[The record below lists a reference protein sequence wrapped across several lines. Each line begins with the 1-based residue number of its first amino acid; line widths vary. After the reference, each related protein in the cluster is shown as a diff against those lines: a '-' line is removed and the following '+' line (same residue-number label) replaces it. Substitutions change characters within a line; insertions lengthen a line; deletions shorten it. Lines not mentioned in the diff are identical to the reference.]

1 MAVSAV
7 AGLVSAIGA
16 AAGGLTVFGLA
27 ATTLGGFAAAFALG
41 AGLSM
46 VSRALAPKPNIG
58 AQMRGITQTTREPAS
73 SRKIIYGR
81 MRVGGQVVF
90 LSHSGEDNKYL
101 HLAIAFASHEI
112 QAYDEIWFNDN
123 RIWTAS
129 GGFQGDW
136 GTYVTIDRK
145 FGTAGQSASTQ
156 LVNANSRWTTDHKLS
171 GIAYIAFRLEWDQ
184 DKFPQGVPNITA
196 TIRGKKVY
204 DPRTQTIAYSQNPAL
219 CVRDYMISEYGLDEV
234 AANINDTS
242 VSDAADLCDESI
254 TLSGGGTQ
262 NRYKCNGVI
271 DTANQIKANIEQLL
285 SSMGGRLT
293 YSGGEYFIDG
303 AEYKT
308 PSHTFTEAD
317 VISDIQ
323 TQTKQ
328 SRRGIYNGVKGIFVS
343 EEKNYKVLDYPAQI
357 SSTYEAEDGDPIYLD
372 MPLPCV
378 TNNTQA
384 QRLAKI
390 ALLKSRQQ
398 VVMTLTVNLKGLN
411 VKVGDTIQVTND
423 RLNYS
428 SKVFEVIDYSLAITD
443 GALAVNLSCIE
454 TASAIYDWTT
464 SDEADFLSGGELPLY
479 DGRTVENVTSLTM
492 TEIGLRGPDGG
503 VKSAVELSWTAPTD
517 AFIEFYTVR
526 YNKTGTTDYFE
537 VQTRETNA
545 LLEGLD
551 ISSNYDFRVKAQN
564 LIGVRSSGTSLTN
577 QALNGDQTAPSAPT
591 NGAATGGIQTI
602 TAEWSN
608 PSDIDFKH
616 VEVFVNTTNSIPAS
630 PTAVVDGEEYI
641 VTGLSG
647 AATRYFWLKS
657 VDFSGNKSAATASF
671 SGTSVVASSSDIG
684 TGAVNS
690 GQIADDAV
698 NNDHLADD
706 SVNTDQIVNN
716 AVTTTT
722 ISDDAITTPKIATNA
737 VTANEIAANTITA
750 SEIAANTITASEIAS
765 NTITASE
772 IATDTITASEIAAGA
787 IDTTELAADAVTTA
801 KIAANAVTANEIAAN
816 TITASQIATDT
827 ITASEIA
834 AGAINTTE
842 LAADA
847 VTTAKI
853 AANAVTATEINVTS
867 LDDISADA
875 GTITGGSVGGISIT
889 STKLYAGTGDWANTN
904 TGFYVDNTG
913 KFSLKDKFFYN
924 PSNNLLTVD
933 GNITADVITAKENLV
948 VLGDLEAS
956 SMAAGS
962 ITRAMFSQDALDEIY
977 GALATSVGG
986 SNGDYKDASGS
997 FTSSGGTVTVGTS
1010 SDKFDHGTA
1019 DVVVEFLANTYFYTT
1034 TDYSLAQAQATLNF
1048 EVSADGTFT
1057 DLTSATKTQ
1066 TLQFGRYDLTSYYGY
1081 TYLVYFF
1088 NGEHNKTFTT
1098 GSGNDIPDSTELQFR
1113 IRVTGVGTAFTSQTI
1128 PFTVE
1133 ANEGVTG
1140 VVSTGGN
1147 ADTLDNLDSTK
1158 FLRSDVDDTFDANLT
1173 ITGNLT
1179 VQGTQTTL
1187 NTATLNVE
1195 DKNIVLNYGTGDT
1208 SGSANG
1214 AGITIQDAV
1223 NSSTDATILW
1233 NATTDK
1239 FDFSHG
1245 IDVTG
1250 ATTLDG
1256 YVYVNVAGNNLV
1268 LQSDS
1273 LQRETIQWTQ
1283 NNVNRWKLN
1292 LQADGDL
1299 DFVPADTADKLLY
1312 NNNEIATQ
1320 SWVTSQGYA
1329 TSFSETD
1336 TLATVTGRGA
1346 TTNTRLG
1353 IGTSASASY
1362 DLQIG
1367 EHLNISSGHLY
1378 VDGTVRIN
1386 ENGNATFNTISS
1398 GQITSTGSV
1407 TAGNASTSLGF
1418 YVGTTQVIQGSTRKL
1433 VNVTADANIITSGTI
1448 ANARMPSY
1456 INSSDTRNT
1465 NTTPSGRDRGL
1476 YADFKTQS
1484 VIGLTAG
1491 GTYAGLLTFRSYGL
1505 GTDLTGGNPL
1515 QIAYGEDTTNDRPEL
1530 YMRIGSSSSAWG
1542 DWQRIFA
1549 DDYHPNA
1556 DKWTTPRTLTLTGD
1570 VTGSVT
1576 WDGSGNATMTT
1587 TGGGASNDTL
1597 DDVTDRGAT
1606 TTNNISV
1613 GGITASG
1620 PVSIT
1625 GNGSYVGNYGYSTLV
1640 LQDSGGYAGLNFRHG
1655 SKNWLIRKNGVDD
1668 DLQFVYSDDASSQ
1681 GTGTYTERFIIR
1693 HDGGFDLKSGAL
1705 TSVGQITSSGSVT
1718 AGNASTSLGFY
1729 VGTTQVIQGSTRNLV
1744 NIGTIGSGAITST
1757 GTSSFNNFR
1766 LTDSSKMGFGTV
1778 KAGGSVAHTAS
1789 VDEGIFWHTDTS
1801 YGIYRTVGTWASPN
1815 YQQLKL
1821 DWPTG
1826 IVIDG
1831 GSSYGKSGVR
1841 IDSQLNVATAS
1852 YEGSIVFGTNDTWH
1866 CGIRQHDDADA
1877 EMRIWHKNTAGM
1889 IFLATGYDGEPAS
1902 ISRPTDG
1909 LVVQGNN
1916 VGIGNFS
1923 TADPA
1928 SKLHIKSTS
1937 DAQLRLDGDGTTWAG
1952 IHFSDNGGDDYLWYF
1967 GATDTWSFGGGGSSS
1982 NANKRIH
1989 VHGGMSIGATVQ
2001 NTASPD
2007 NGVIVQGGILATSSY
2022 SGGSGDYMNITNA
2035 PLKISPTSS
2044 YWRIPHESNHS
2055 TVSGVYNYET
2065 GKDVYWGEP
2074 ADTGYYIFRGR
2085 KIAINTDSTYL
2096 AQNTNSS
2103 LNLTTSYGYLDFGP
2117 MNSGYCHF
2125 QTDRAQYYFNKR
2137 LIVDE
2142 GVVGSYDENLVLQRA
2157 SVSKIT
2163 IHNTV
2168 TESHNTMFQIG
2179 GDSTNNAYNATS
2191 STKLM
2196 FGGGNSDAQGN
2207 YYIGTNMENYGG
2219 NYTKLD
2225 LRWHTGIRM
2234 GAQAQYGGIRMYNNE
2249 DMGSL
2254 LFSVGK
2260 GDAHTRVE
2268 SGDFYIYSG
2277 SLYMGTNQVLN
2288 SSRQTGTQIG
2298 MGIQHA
2304 LVATNFGHGVYG
2316 TYSPTRYQHVWGM
2329 GTNYNLPANGLDENG
2344 AAGNFYGL
2352 AWTYNPNYSYSGS
2365 NPQAKAG
2372 LNHQLLLMMG
2382 GTTRTALG
2390 SGIWTEGNVTAY
2402 SDRRVKTNIEHIPN
2416 ALEKVNALNGYTFDR
2431 TDQVVDE
2438 ATGEKPEVRQTG
2450 VIAQEVLEV
2459 LPEAV
2464 TGTDE
2469 QGYSVAY
2476 GNMVGL
2482 LIEAIKEQTAQIESL
2497 NKRIEEL
2504 ENGNHKDD

>member
-1 MAVSAV
+1 MAISAV

-16 AAGGLTVFGLA
+16 AAAGLKIFGLA
-27 ATTLGGFAAAFALG
+27 ATTLGGFAAAFAVG

-46 VSRALAPKPNIG
+46 VSRALAPKPNLG
-58 AQMRGITQTTREPAS
+58 AQMRGIQQTTREPAS

-90 LSHSGEDNKYL
+90 ISHSGDDNKYM
-101 HLAIAFASHEI
+101 HMAIAFASHEI

-123 RIWTAS
+123 KIWTAS

-156 LVNANSRWTTDHKLS
+156 LVNANSLWTTDHKLS

-204 DPRTQTIAYSQNPAL
+204 DPRTQTTAYSQNPAL

-242 VSDAADLCDESI
+242 VSDAADLCDESVS
-254 TLSGGGTQ
+254 LDGGGTQ
-262 NRYKCNGVI
+262 DRYQCNGVI

-285 SSMGGRLT
+285 ASMGGKLT

-328 SRRGIYNGVKGIFVS
+328 SRRGGYNGVKGIFVS

-357 SSTYEAEDGDPIYLD
+357 SSTYEAEDGDPVYLD

-428 SKVFEVIDYSLAITD
+428 SKVFEVIDYSLAIGD
-443 GALAVNLSCIE
+443 GEALGVNLVCIE

-479 DGRTVENVTSLTM
+479 DGRTVDNVTSLTM

-526 YNKTGTTDYFE
+526 YNKTGTTNYFE

-577 QALNGDQTAPSAPT
+577 QALNGDTTAPSAPT
-591 NGAATGGIQTI
+591 SGAATGGIQTI

-608 PSDIDFKH
+608 PTDIDFKH
-616 VEVFVNTTNSIPAS
+616 VEVFVNTTNSIPAT

-647 AATRYFWLKS
+647 KETRYFWLKS

-671 SGTSVVASSSDIG
+671 SATAVKALSGDIDNDAVG
-684 TGAVNS
+684 NAQIADNAVDTDQINDGAVDTD
-690 GQIADDAV
+690 QIADDAV
-698 NNDHLADD
+698 DITKIANTLQSTNYVAATSGWKLTTDGTFEAGDGTFRGNITATSITLEGTSITNSQLATGVQDSLGLADSALQD
-706 SVNTDQIVNN
+706 GDTSVNL
-716 AVTTTT
+716 
-722 ISDDAITTPKIATNA
+722 
-737 VTANEIAANTITA
+737 
-750 SEIAANTITASEIAS
+750 
-765 NTITASE
+765 
-772 IATDTITASEIAAGA
+772 G
-787 IDTTELAADAVTTA
+787 
-801 KIAANAVTANEIAAN
+801 
-816 TITASQIATDT
+816 
-827 ITASEIA
+827 
-834 AGAINTTE
+834 
-842 LAADA
+842 
-847 VTTAKI
+847 
-853 AANAVTATEINVTS
+853 
-867 LDDISADA
+867 LDD
-875 GTITGGSVGGISIT
+875 GSIAGISIN
-889 STKLYAGTGDWANTN
+889 STKLYAGTGTWANSN
-904 TGFYVDNTG
+904 TGFYLDNTG

-924 PSNNLLTVD
+924 PTNNLLTVD

-986 SNGDYKDASGS
+986 SNGDYKEASGN
-997 FTSSGGTVTVGTS
+997 FTTSGGTVTVGTS

-1019 DVVVEFLANTYFYTT
+1019 DVDVEFLANTYFYTT

-1081 TYLVYFF
+1081 TYLVYYF
-1088 NGEHNKTFTT
+1088 NGEHTKTFTT
-1098 GSGNDIPDSTELQFR
+1098 GTGNDIPDSTELQFR
-1113 IRVTGVGTAFTSQTI
+1113 VRVTGVGTAFTSQTI

-1158 FLRSDVDDTFDANLT
+1158 FLRSDVDSTISANLT
-1173 ITGNLT
+1173 VGGNLT
-1179 VQGTQTTL
+1179 VNGTQTTL
-1187 NTATLNVE
+1187 NTATLQVE

-1320 SWVTSQGYA
+1320 SWVSSQNYL

-1346 TTNTRLG
+1346 STSNDITLSGNLILDPAGDNNLRFVATNDAYQRADARVDATTHARVHWYGKRSDGATVNYRHAWYTGSTYVNVTAESGGVKFGGRGAFNTS
-1353 IGTSASASY
+1353 IDTSK
-1362 DLQIG
+1362 DLVVG
-1367 EHLNISSGHLY
+1367 EHLEIESGHLY
-1378 VDGTVRIN
+1378 LDGTVRIN
-1386 ENGNATFNTISS
+1386 ENGNATL
-1398 GQITSTGSV
+1398 GS
-1407 TAGNASTSLGF
+1407 
-1418 YVGTTQVIQGSTRKL
+1418 
-1433 VNVTADANIITSGTI
+1433 ITSG
-1448 ANARMPSY
+1448 A
-1456 INSSDTRNT
+1456 IN
-1465 NTTPSGRDRGL
+1465 
-1476 YADFKTQS
+1476 
-1484 VIGLTAG
+1484 
-1491 GTYAGLLTFRSYGL
+1491 
-1505 GTDLTGGNPL
+1505 
-1515 QIAYGEDTTNDRPEL
+1515 
-1530 YMRIGSSSSAWG
+1530 
-1542 DWQRIFA
+1542 
-1549 DDYHPNA
+1549 
-1556 DKWTTPRTLTLTGD
+1556 
-1570 VTGSVT
+1570 
-1576 WDGSGNATMTT
+1576 
-1587 TGGGASNDTL
+1587 
-1597 DDVTDRGAT
+1597 
-1606 TTNNISV
+1606 
-1613 GGITASG
+1613 
-1620 PVSIT
+1620 
-1625 GNGSYVGNYGYSTLV
+1625 
-1640 LQDSGGYAGLNFRHG
+1640 
-1655 SKNWLIRKNGVDD
+1655 
-1668 DLQFVYSDDASSQ
+1668 
-1681 GTGTYTERFIIR
+1681 
-1693 HDGGFDLKSGAL
+1693 
-1705 TSVGQITSSGSVT
+1705 
-1718 AGNASTSLGFY
+1718 
-1729 VGTTQVIQGSTRNLV
+1729 
-1744 NIGTIGSGAITST
+1744 ST
-1757 GTSSFNNFR
+1757 GTSLFNNFR
-1766 LTDSSKMGFGTV
+1766 LTDASRMGFGTV
-1778 KAGGSVAHTAS
+1778 KSGDTVGHTAS
-1789 VDEGIFWHTDTS
+1789 GDEGIFWHTDSS
-1801 YGIYRTVGTWASPN
+1801 YGIYRTAGSWASPN

-1826 IVIDG
+1826 IIIDG
-1831 GSSYGKSGVR
+1831 GSAYGKSGVR

-1852 YEGSIVFGTNDTWH
+1852 YEGSIVFGTQSSWH

-1877 EMRIWHKNTAGM
+1877 EMRIWHKNANGM

-1909 LVVQGNN
+1909 LVVQSNN

-1923 TADPA
+1923 SVDPQA
-1928 SKLHIKSTS
+1928 KLHVKSTS
-1937 DAQLRLDGDGTTWAG
+1937 DSQLRLDGDGTSWAG
-1952 IHFSDNGGDDYLWYF
+1952 IQFADNGGSDYLWYF
-1967 GATDTWSFGGGGSSS
+1967 GATDTWSFGGGGSSGNS
-1982 NANKRIH
+1982 NKRIH
-1989 VHGGMSIGATVQ
+1989 SHGGMTIGSSLTNSAPPNEGLLVQGEIQQ
-2001 NTASPD
+2001 NT
-2007 NGVIVQGGILATSSY
+2007 NKIVRDSKNRYVGG
-2022 SGGSGDYMNITNA
+2022 GGSYYGSGSAGWYKVAQVTITGNCQA
-2035 PLKISPTSS
+2035 SSLYGHLEDRAYHDAQHFDIAVVIRAECSFTSNNEDHFVEVACTLTSGSRETNYRNKIRVVLVGSS
-2044 YWRIPHESNHS
+2044 TNSRTYELQF
-2055 TVSGVYNYET
+2055 YET
-2065 GKDVYWGEP
+2065 SWNEDYWELWSSGWTLYDTP
-2074 ADTGYYIFRGR
+2074 QATGTATGTARVNYQSKINADRLYANDAMHSPVFYDSTDTGYYIRPNTGGASINVRGNAYIGRHLDAVNAWDGTGNSR
-2085 KIAINTDSTYL
+2085 KALFLGWYGDKVILGNNDDSVQDTAYNYPDDAVICGNPLYGHMDIKSRTALKVGSSEQRWQVYGTHSMSGHSVSSISFDWNANYDDATYHGIMSTNASGAYNDNLSINSYNDLTIRLDSNNNNSSSYLRVYNNTNTNGGGPIFWTGFNGSVNQTKVNGYLGINTEPRTDGYMLALGGPVHAGNNEINYVAQVHFQDNVRFYDSGNDSYL
-2096 AQNTNSS
+2096 NFKYGDASTGGIRFRNGSGNQKGFLYADSSGFGLLDSDGQWAVQTRTGTNSLRLYCNNTVGLDVGTNYVSTPHKFVLGTFPASTSNAGEAWIGRASDRAAGIMTVQLGTGSGRRFEVVDSGWTTVEFEAGDNGVAIANQSFRS
-2103 LNLTTSYGYLDFGP
+2103 LWFYNRSNASYGIGMGQGTTANRNTTPHGYIDFGP
-2117 MNSGYCHF
+2117 MNSGGAHIY
-2125 QTDRAQYYFNKR
+2125 TDRARFYFNK
-2137 LIVDE
+2137 IISCIS
-2142 GVVGSYDENLVLQRA
+2142 GS
-2157 SVSKIT
+2157 IT
-2163 IHNTV
+2163 SYN
-2168 TESHNTMFQIG
+2168 
-2179 GDSTNNAYNATS
+2179 GDFILY
-2191 STKLM
+2191 
-2196 FGGGNSDAQGN
+2196 
-2207 YYIGTNMENYGG
+2207 
-2219 NYTKLD
+2219 
-2225 LRWHTGIRM
+2225 R
-2234 GAQAQYGGIRMYNNE
+2234 NE
-2249 DMGSL
+2249 DS
-2254 LFSVGK
+2254 
-2260 GDAHTRVE
+2260 AHKFTL
-2268 SGDFYIYSG
+2268 S
-2277 SLYMGTNQVLN
+2277 T
-2288 SSRQTGTQIG
+2288 TG
-2298 MGIQHA
+2298 
-2304 LVATNFGHGVYG
+2304 V
-2316 TYSPTRYQHVWGM
+2316 
-2329 GTNYNLPANGLDENG
+2329 
-2344 AAGNFYGL
+2344 
-2352 AWTYNPNYSYSGS
+2352 
-2365 NPQAKAG
+2365 
-2372 LNHQLLLMMG
+2372 
-2382 GTTRTALG
+2382 TA
-2390 SGIWTEGNVTAY
+2390 SGNVTAF
-2402 SDRRVKTNIEHIPN
+2402 SDGRLKTDVQPITG
-2416 ALEKVNALNGYTFDR
+2416 ALSTVRNLRGVTYTRKDIGTKDIGF
-2431 TDQVVDE
+2431 
-2438 ATGEKPEVRQTG
+2438 
-2450 VIAQEVLEV
+2450 IAQEIEESC
-2459 LPEAV
+2459 PEIADRIV
-2464 TGTDE
+2464 NTSDDEMGTKHLNY
-2469 QGYSVAY
+2469 Q
-2476 GNMVGL
+2476 NMVAL
-2482 LIEAIKEQTAQIESL
+2482 LTEAIKEQQSQIEALQSQVKSL
-2497 NKRIEEL
+2497 EEKL
-2504 ENGNHKDD
+2504 K

>member
-7 AGLVSAIGA
+7 AGIVSAVASA
-16 AAGGLTVFGLA
+16 AAA
-27 ATTLGGFAAAFALG
+27 SGGFFAALFSVAGAKAFAIG

-46 VSRALAPKPNIG
+46 ISRALAPKPNIG
-58 AQMRGITQTTREPAS
+58 AQMRGITTTTREPAS

-90 LSHSGEDNKYL
+90 ISHSGEDNKYL

-242 VSDAADLCDESI
+242 VSDAADLCDESVS
-254 TLSGGGTQ
+254 LDGGGTQ
-262 NRYKCNGVI
+262 DRYQCNGVI

-517 AFIEFYTVR
+517 AFVEFYTVR

-608 PSDIDFKH
+608 PTDIDFKH
-616 VEVFVNTTNSIPAS
+616 VEVFVNTTNSIPAT

-647 AATRYFWLKS
+647 ASTRYFWLKS
-657 VDFSGNKSAATASF
+657 VDFSGNKSSATASF

-684 TGAVNS
+684 TGAVGS
-690 GQIADDAV
+690 GQIATGAV
-698 NNDHLADD
+698 GTPELGDNSVTITKIADTLQSTNYVAATSGWKLTTDGTFEAGDGTFRGTITSTGGTIGGFTLGSTSLTAGTGSNAVGIHTVKGIYLGATTFSSAPFRVNTAGEFTATNATITGSITATSLTLSGTSIAESQLAQGVQDSLGLAD
-706 SVNTDQIVNN
+706 SASQVNQGLALLLNQQSNGTSNVGEAALVGVDKNGVPENIDGFIIYNGDKITVERAQYSTDHTILT
-716 AVTTTT
+716 AVANKRGFICFDANKTEPFTTTSYGNFDVVFAWKEGDQWYYDENRTTGVTFTPST
-722 ISDDAITTPKIATNA
+722 ITGTQNGTDGTTTPKLLAIGWLETSTSDLILTGGLFEPIALESAPFAGDTYNSG
-737 VTANEIAANTITA
+737 TIGGIEITGSYIQSSNFSSGSAGFKLESNGNLEAGNGTFRGAITA
-750 SEIAANTITASEIAS
+750 TSITLEGTSIAESQLESGVQSSLGLADSAVQDG
-765 NTITASE
+765 
-772 IATDTITASEIAAGA
+772 DTGVN
-787 IDTTELAADAVTTA
+787 L
-801 KIAANAVTANEIAAN
+801 
-816 TITASQIATDT
+816 
-827 ITASEIA
+827 
-834 AGAINTTE
+834 G
-842 LAADA
+842 
-847 VTTAKI
+847 
-853 AANAVTATEINVTS
+853 
-867 LDDISADA
+867 LDD
-875 GTITGGSVGGISIT
+875 GSIAGISIN
-889 STKLYAGTGDWANTN
+889 STKLYAGTGTWANSN
-904 TGFYVDNTG
+904 TGFYLDNTG

-986 SNGDYKDASGS
+986 SNGDYKEASGS

-1066 TLQFGRYDLTSYYGY
+1066 VLQFGRYDLTSYYGY

-1088 NGEHNKTFTT
+1088 NGEHSKTFTT

-1113 IRVTGVGTAFTSQTI
+1113 VRVTGVGTAFTSQTI

-1158 FLRSDVDDTFDANLT
+1158 FLRSDIDDTFDANLT

-1195 DKNIVLNYGTGDT
+1195 DKNIVLNYGAGDT

-1256 YVYVNVAGNNLV
+1256 WVYVNVAGNNLV

-1329 TSFSETD
+1329 TSVSETD

-1346 TTNTRLG
+1346 STSNDITLTGNLILDPTGDDNLRFVADNDAYQRADARNDDTNYARVHWYGKENDLSTSNFRHAWYDGDSYVNVTAEDNGVTFGGGVKSTSTVEAVYLRATSTGDAGASSTTHGLQVGPTSGGNVIIDGNEVMARNNGSTSELNLNPDGGNITFRSNASGTTNLTMS
-1353 IGTSASASY
+1353 GTTFLDQS
-1362 DLQIG
+1362 
-1367 EHLNISSGHLY
+1367 
-1378 VDGTVRIN
+1378 R
-1386 ENGNATFNTISS
+1386 NATLNTISC
-1398 GQITSTGSV
+1398 GQITSSGSI
-1407 TAGNASTSLGF
+1407 TAGNASTSLGY
-1418 YVGTTQVIQGSTRKL
+1418 YVGS
-1433 VNVTADANIITSGTI
+1433 
-1448 ANARMPSY
+1448 
-1456 INSSDTRNT
+1456 
-1465 NTTPSGRDRGL
+1465 
-1476 YADFKTQS
+1476 
-1484 VIGLTAG
+1484 
-1491 GTYAGLLTFRSYGL
+1491 
-1505 GTDLTGGNPL
+1505 
-1515 QIAYGEDTTNDRPEL
+1515 
-1530 YMRIGSSSSAWG
+1530 
-1542 DWQRIFA
+1542 
-1549 DDYHPNA
+1549 
-1556 DKWTTPRTLTLTGD
+1556 
-1570 VTGSVT
+1570 
-1576 WDGSGNATMTT
+1576 
-1587 TGGGASNDTL
+1587 
-1597 DDVTDRGAT
+1597 
-1606 TTNNISV
+1606 
-1613 GGITASG
+1613 
-1620 PVSIT
+1620 
-1625 GNGSYVGNYGYSTLV
+1625 
-1640 LQDSGGYAGLNFRHG
+1640 
-1655 SKNWLIRKNGVDD
+1655 
-1668 DLQFVYSDDASSQ
+1668 
-1681 GTGTYTERFIIR
+1681 
-1693 HDGGFDLKSGAL
+1693 
-1705 TSVGQITSSGSVT
+1705 
-1718 AGNASTSLGFY
+1718 
-1729 VGTTQVIQGSTRNLV
+1729 TQVIQGSTRNLV
-1744 NIGTIGSGAITST
+1744 NIGTIGSGSITSSGTVTADRMGYNAGNYAYLSQTSSGATTVLGHNVRAHASVNNRADTVNGNWHGHAIAMYYDRGISFYTTSGTVAAGTTVFSSNTDQTNLRMRIAPNGDFDFRSGAFSNVGGIAITADTTIT
-1757 GTSSFNNFR
+1757 GGR
-1766 LTDSSKMGFGTV
+1766 LT
-1778 KAGGSVAHTAS
+1778 
-1789 VDEGIFWHTDTS
+1789 ITDDTNALRLRSTNNGVGVNINFSDHQVGS
-1801 YGIYRTVGTWASPN
+1801 YGQQGNLN
-1815 YQQLKL
+1815 YVHQ
-1821 DWPTG
+1821 D
-1826 IVIDG
+1826 
-1831 GSSYGKSGVR
+1831 GSSYGSGNAFIFSSTESTMTILADGKLMFKEGLYIKPSSGTGAGTQIIDSSRNLTIVNATVSGISNHQRDVRSARQVRAAGWYNESASTNYTGLAFEIGQSGGTCFALAYNRATNSYGPMAFAATSFKFNNHVQFGDGTQSNASDANITINEGNAFAGIDLKSTRTAGNIGGIRSYNSSNSITNQLLFRVDGYVNLLNSNGFAINNVTR
-1841 IDSQLNVATAS
+1841 IDGDGDATFKQLTTS
-1852 YEGSIVFGTNDTWH
+1852 SLITL
-1866 CGIRQHDDADA
+1866 
-1877 EMRIWHKNTAGM
+1877 TAGSGFNQYTENGAY
-1889 IFLATGYDGEPAS
+1889 INWDVRDSGSTARVHNWARNSAGTAYAPYYENWYDGGSYYS
-1902 ISRPTDG
+1902 IGIEGGAWRIG
-1909 LVVQGNN
+1909 GNAFISGALS
-1916 VGIGNFS
+1916 VGGNFS
-1923 TADPA
+1923 TRSGYLMHA
-1928 SKLHIKSTS
+1928 KSTGPCRLLLEADS
-1937 DAQLRLDGDGTTWAG
+1937 DNVTETDTVQIRMEQDGSAVNARMGFTANNDFEIVNEYASYFYLGGNNNYRFRLDNSG
-1952 IHFSDNGGDDYLWYF
+1952 N
-1967 GATDTWSFGGGGSSS
+1967 
-1982 NANKRIH
+1982 
-1989 VHGGMSIGATVQ
+1989 
-2001 NTASPD
+2001 
-2007 NGVIVQGGILATSSY
+2007 VIV
-2022 SGGSGDYMNITNA
+2022 N
-2035 PLKISPTSS
+2035 
-2044 YWRIPHESNHS
+2044 
-2055 TVSGVYNYET
+2055 
-2065 GKDVYWGEP
+2065 
-2074 ADTGYYIFRGR
+2074 
-2085 KIAINTDSTYL
+2085 
-2096 AQNTNSS
+2096 
-2103 LNLTTSYGYLDFGP
+2103 
-2117 MNSGYCHF
+2117 
-2125 QTDRAQYYFNKR
+2125 
-2137 LIVDE
+2137 
-2142 GVVGSYDENLVLQRA
+2142 
-2157 SVSKIT
+2157 
-2163 IHNTV
+2163 
-2168 TESHNTMFQIG
+2168 
-2179 GDSTNNAYNATS
+2179 
-2191 STKLM
+2191 
-2196 FGGGNSDAQGN
+2196 
-2207 YYIGTNMENYGG
+2207 
-2219 NYTKLD
+2219 
-2225 LRWHTGIRM
+2225 
-2234 GAQAQYGGIRMYNNE
+2234 
-2249 DMGSL
+2249 
-2254 LFSVGK
+2254 
-2260 GDAHTRVE
+2260 
-2268 SGDFYIYSG
+2268 
-2277 SLYMGTNQVLN
+2277 
-2288 SSRQTGTQIG
+2288 
-2298 MGIQHA
+2298 
-2304 LVATNFGHGVYG
+2304 
-2316 TYSPTRYQHVWGM
+2316 
-2329 GTNYNLPANGLDENG
+2329 
-2344 AAGNFYGL
+2344 
-2352 AWTYNPNYSYSGS
+2352 
-2365 NPQAKAG
+2365 
-2372 LNHQLLLMMG
+2372 
-2382 GTTRTALG
+2382 
-2390 SGIWTEGNVTAY
+2390 GNVTAY
-2402 SDRRVKTNIEHIPN
+2402 GSASDQRLKSDIEVIPD
-2416 ALEKVNALNGYTFDR
+2416 ALEKVMTLDGVTFNYIGEEER
-2431 TDQVVDE
+2431 M
-2438 ATGEKPEVRQTG
+2438 TGL
-2450 VIAQEVLEV
+2450 IAQQVEAV

-2464 TGTDE
+2464 YETSSIEDDE
-2469 QGYSVAY
+2469 TSYKALHY
-2476 GNMVGL
+2476 GNIVGL
-2482 LIEAIKEQTAQIESL
+2482 TVEAIKEL
-2497 NKRIEEL
+2497 KRENDEL
-2504 ENGNHKDD
+2504 KDLVKQLMQKLEK